1 MYYNQYDLRH
11 HFLLFICLNKT
22 FNHNHTKQ
30 EHDMVLSITFW
41 AYFLLGGG
49 RTISASANTADTAFW
64 F

>member
-11 HFLLFICLNKT
+11 HFFLLFICLNKT

-30 EHDMVLSITFW
+30 EHDMVSSITFW
-41 AYFLLGGG
+41 AHFLLREG
-49 RTISASANTADTAFW
+49 RTISAITADTAFW